1 MSEALEHLGL
11 VAVMFDEL
19 GVDDLV
25 DELDPQDLSERRVSV
40 GRALKA
46 RVLNGLWA
54 SPTGAYT

>member
-1 MSEALEHLGL
+1 L